1 MAKSKQSACRLSNHA
16 YAAYRSLEDGRH
28 IQRANNLRKTE
39 PSFGLLLL
47 WNVIEMQLK
56 LIRYHDRIKDGW
68 PDKLNFIVANWTP
81 LKRINSINKDIYK
94 NVIGGKSSSLWRIR
108 NQIAHTGKEID
119 TSKVNQYWVDALF
132 VIERLYEH
140 LPTREDTL
148 AKKKRS
154 DAQLLRT
161 KGS

>member
-1 MAKSKQSACRLSNHA
+1 MAKSKQSASRLSNHA

-68 PDKLNFIVANWTP
+68 PDKLNFMNASWGP
-81 LKRINSINKDIYK
+81 LNRIKSIDKNKYSKIL
-94 NVIGGKSSSLWRIR
+94 GGQSSSLWKIR

-154 DAQLLRT
+154 DAQLLST